1 MSDPVERMEL
11 ATDFLFRMEIAVAA
25 PQVIGDMPLG
35 DRRIGL
41 ITGGRFHGPGLHGV
55 VLPGGADWLLTGGD
69 GATRLDVRAVLQA
82 DDGQV
87 IGITYQGVRHAPPD
101 VAARMAAGEQVPPG
115 SYYMRTAIRFET
127 GPGPHEW
134 LNRLLAVAVGH
145 RFPDGP
151 VYDVYAVL

>member
-1 MSDPVERMEL
+1 MSGAIPRMEL

-35 DRRIGL
+35 DRRLGL
-41 ITGGRFHGPGLHGV
+41 ITGGRFEGPGLNGV
-55 VLPGGADWLLTGGD
+55 VLPGGADWLLTGND
-69 GATRLDVRAVLQA
+69 GATRLDVRAALQS
-82 DDGQV
+82 DEGQV

-101 VAARMAAGEQVPPG
+101 VAARMAAGELVPPG
-115 SYYMRTAIRFET
+115 SYYMRTAIRFEA

-145 RFPDGP
+145 RFPEGP

>member
-1 MSDPVERMEL
+1 MSADTPRMEL

-41 ITGGRFHGPGLHGV
+41 ITGGRFHGPGLNGL
-55 VLPGGADWLLTGGD
+55 VLPGGADWLLTGND
-69 GATRLDVRAVLQA
+69 GATRLDVRATLQA

-87 IGITYQGVRHAPPD
+87 IGITYQGVRHAPPE
-101 VAARMAAGEQVPPG
+101 VAARMAGGEAVPVG

-151 VYDVYAVL
+151 IYDVYAVL

>member
-1 MSDPVERMEL
+1 MAL

-41 ITGGRFHGPGLHGV
+41 ITGGRFHGPGLNGL
-55 VLPGGADWLLTGGD
+55 VLPGGADWLLTGND
-69 GATRLDVRAVLQA
+69 GATRLDVRATLQA

-87 IGITYQGVRHAPPD
+87 IGITYQGVRHAPPE
-101 VAARMAAGEQVPPG
+101 VASRMAAGEAVPVG

-151 VYDVYAVL
+151 IYDVYAVL